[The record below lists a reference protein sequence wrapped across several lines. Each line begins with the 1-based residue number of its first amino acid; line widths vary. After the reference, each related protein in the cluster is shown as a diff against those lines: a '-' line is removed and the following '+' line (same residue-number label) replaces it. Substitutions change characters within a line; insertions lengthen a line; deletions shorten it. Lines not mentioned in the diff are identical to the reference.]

1 MNFCSAPGLPT
12 SMLMIRIA
20 AASMAT
26 VETAVVCTVLECTVT
41 VSAISVCMVSFWTSV
56 DRIVTEDDAFSHMHP
71 NKGTS
76 EVSAPIRLHNVQGRG
91 DRKQV

>member
-26 VETAVVCTVLECTVT
+26 VETAVVCTVLVYTVT
-41 VSAISVCMVSFWTSV
+41 VSAISVCRASFWTSV
-56 DRIVTEDDAFSHMHP
+56 DRIVTEDDAFSHTNP
-71 NKGTS
+71 NKGTG
-76 EVSAPIRLHNVQGRG
+76 EVSAPIRFAQCAGTKR
-91 DRKQV
+91 